1 MPFTLYHL
9 GPVLVFG
16 LPFRN
21 RIDLPTL
28 CIASVVLDTWPALV
42 LFGVLPGPYHWIW
55 HTYLGAAVVTGV
67 LTGGIVFGARRF
79 PTQFARFRIG
89 QRKSTEIAS
98 TALVGT
104 WLHVTFDSITH
115 PTMDPFAPIA
125 GNPFSVY
132 LSPVYLT
139 LFCDTTL
146 IISLAWLVM
155 LYTSNTR
162 SAEETSQ
169 MPSSTA
175 SGSLV
180 AVGPLQLMSSSIRHR
195 LIGAIIVFF
204 SVGVLLLADPT
215 HIAIRSVTWGAGGG
229 IMLFNGLY
237 LAGIRFQWSD

>member
-21 RIDLPTL
+21 RIDLATL

-55 HTYLGAAVVTGV
+55 HTYLGAAVITGM
-67 LTGGIVFGARRF
+67 LTSGIVLGARRF
-79 PTQFARFRIG
+79 PTQFDRFRIG
-89 QRKSTEIAS
+89 QRKRTEIAS

-115 PTMDPFAPIA
+115 PTMNPFAPVV

-132 LSPVYLT
+132 LSPMYLT
-139 LFCDTTL
+139 LFCDITL
-146 IISLAWLVM
+146 IIGLAWLVM
-155 LYTSNTR
+155 LYTINTR
-162 SAEETSQ
+162 SAEETSRT
-169 MPSSTA
+169 PSST
-175 SGSLV
+175 SSDGLV

-195 LIGAIIVFF
+195 LIGTIIVFI
-204 SVGVLLLADPT
+204 SVGVLLLVDPT
-215 HIAIRSVTWGAGGG
+215 HTVIRSVTWSVAGGV
-229 IMLFNGLY
+229 MLFNGLY
-237 LAGIRFQWSD
+237 LTGIRFQWTD